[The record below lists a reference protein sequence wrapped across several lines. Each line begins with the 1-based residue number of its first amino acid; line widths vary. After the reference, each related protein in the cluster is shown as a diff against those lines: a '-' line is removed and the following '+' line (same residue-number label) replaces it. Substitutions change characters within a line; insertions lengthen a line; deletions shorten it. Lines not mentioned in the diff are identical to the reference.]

1 MADTTTTTYSLVK
14 PEVGASADT
23 WGTKLNTNLDSLDN
37 LLDGTTA
44 ISPNLVGWKVGGVAV
59 AASSSELNFLDGVT
73 SNVQTQLNAK
83 ADGATTIS
91 AGGGLTGGGSL
102 ASSRTISHADTSS
115 QGSVNNSGSVYIQDI
130 TLDTYGH
137 ITGITSSTVPA
148 SAPTTA
154 QVLAANVGLGAGG
167 VGTFAFLSYAG
178 GSTITAGTTVS
189 TALYYGSADNRAIG
203 AAVSGT
209 WRCLGHAAPGVSNQ
223 SPNTL
228 FIRIA

>member
-23 WGTKLNTNLDSLDN
+23 WGTKLNTNLDSIDN

-44 ISPNLVGWKVGGVAV
+44 IAPNLVGWKVGGVDV
-59 AASSSELNFLDGVT
+59 TASASELNYVDGVT
-73 SNVQTQLNAK
+73 SNIQTQLNAK
-83 ADGATTIS
+83 GEITSVT
-91 AGGGLTGGGSL
+91 AGSGTTGGGSSG
-102 ASSRTISHADTSS
+102 AITISHADTSS
-115 QGSVNNSGSVYIQDI
+115 QGSVSNSGSDYIQGI

-137 ITGITSSTVPA
+137 ITGITSSTIPS

-154 QVLAANVGLGAGG
+154 QVLAANVGLSAGA

-178 GSTITAGTTVS
+178 GSTITAGTTLS
-189 TALYYGSADNRAIG
+189 TALYYSSADNRAIG
-203 AAVSGT
+203 ASVSGT